1 MNKPEERKQIGNL
14 ILDTSEVTIG
24 RFKACSI
31 SPSKQKLQVIK
42 DGTKLTYDI
51 STNFIFIPLQF
62 GNGKYIIKLYEH
74 VTKKKYLTRCQTEL
88 NVELNN
94 RYVPYLHSNVYV
106 DYENAGNIEAFV
118 KNTFTSSDP
127 NDTFADIKE
136 YFSRG
141 FAYDYVKSFLVK
153 SGELP
158 DIQRCFEKH
167 MGICQDLAALAVAMF
182 RIAGLPASLDIG
194 YCGKT
199 SHAWCSVF
207 VNDEWVLYD
216 PTSDILHKNK
226 KKQDYTVERWY

>member
-14 ILDTSEVTIG
+14 ILDTSDITIG

-42 DGTKLTYDI
+42 DDTKLTYDI
-51 STNFIFIPLQF
+51 STNFISVPLQL

-88 NVELNN
+88 DVELEN
-94 RYVPYLHSNVYV
+94 RYEPYLHSNVYV
-106 DYENAGNIEAFV
+106 DYENSVDIEMFV
-118 KNTFTSSDP
+118 NNTFALYDH
-127 NDTFADIKE
+127 DEVFERVKK
-136 YFSRG
+136 YFLRG
-141 FAYDYVKSFLVK
+141 YSYDYVKSFLVK

-199 SHAWCSVF
+199 SHAWCSVY
-207 VNDEWVLYD
+207 VNDKWNLYD
-216 PTSDILHKNK
+216 PTSEILHKNRK
-226 KKQDYTVERWY
+226 EQDYTVERWY